1 MGKITILPDT
11 LCNQIA
17 AGEVVERPAAAV
29 KELLENSIDAG
40 ARRVSLSLLQ
50 GGRREIRVVD
60 DGSGMHPDDALLAVE
75 RHATSKIRS
84 VEDLQ
89 AVSSLGFR
97 GEALPSIAAV
107 SRFELAT
114 REPDAVSGV
123 IVRIEG
129 GILRD
134 VRETGCPPGTMVTV
148 RDLFYNI
155 PARRK
160 FLRSVD
166 TELAHINDQ
175 LLRLAIA
182 RPDIHFQLHHDE
194 RRIHD
199 FPRARALEHRAAQ
212 ILGPDVAKRLR
223 PFSHR
228 TPVVHVHGLAAPADI
243 QRAGSQ
249 HLIVFVNGRA
259 VWDRVLNRA
268 VTAAYESLLPRGRFP
283 LAIVF
288 VDIEPELVDVNVHP
302 TKKEVRLRN
311 PGETVDAVRIAVRG
325 ALCASRPA
333 ALSSPAQA
341 FPRRGIESAPHL
353 NETQVSMDVFPQAS
367 AAAAAPSV
375 RFQPSFDDVLPSAAT
390 AEDTGSPLPDSG
402 SREPV
407 SFARLPLVGQV
418 ANMYIL
424 LEAPDGLVIIDQHAA
439 HERILFDRLTS
450 SPSREP
456 GQRLLKSAVLDLMP
470 REAAALRRWTGRLKD
485 IGFDIEPFGGD
496 SFVVH
501 AVPSALGSCPPDL
514 LVREFLAS
522 AHEDENAPSFEPLT
536 ALVKTAA
543 CHQAVR
549 AGRRM
554 KPDEI
559 RHLLEQLDLT
569 PFGSTCPHGRPLWH
583 KLTHAEIARMFHR
596 T

>member
-84 VEDLQ
+84 VQDLQ

-175 LLRLAIA
+175 VLRLAMA

-199 FPRARALEHRAAQ
+199 FPGQGRSNTEPPRSSVPTSQNDSAPFLTVLPLCTSTAWRPRRISSVRAAS
-212 ILGPDVAKRLR
+212 I
-223 PFSHR
+223 
-228 TPVVHVHGLAAPADI
+228 
-243 QRAGSQ
+243 
-249 HLIVFVNGRA
+249 
-259 VWDRVLNRA
+259 
-268 VTAAYESLLPRGRFP
+268 
-283 LAIVF
+283 
-288 VDIEPELVDVNVHP
+288 
-302 TKKEVRLRN
+302 
-311 PGETVDAVRIAVRG
+311 
-325 ALCASRPA
+325 
-333 ALSSPAQA
+333 SS
-341 FPRRGIESAPHL
+341 
-353 NETQVSMDVFPQAS
+353 
-367 AAAAAPSV
+367 
-375 RFQPSFDDVLPSAAT
+375 
-390 AEDTGSPLPDSG
+390 
-402 SREPV
+402 
-407 SFARLPLVGQV
+407 
-418 ANMYIL
+418 
-424 LEAPDGLVIIDQHAA
+424 
-439 HERILFDRLTS
+439 S
-450 SPSREP
+450 S
-456 GQRLLKSAVLDLMP
+456 
-470 REAAALRRWTGRLKD
+470 
-485 IGFDIEPFGGD
+485 
-496 SFVVH
+496 
-501 AVPSALGSCPPDL
+501 
-514 LVREFLAS
+514 
-522 AHEDENAPSFEPLT
+522 
-536 ALVKTAA
+536 
-543 CHQAVR
+543 
-549 AGRRM
+549 
-554 KPDEI
+554 
-559 RHLLEQLDLT
+559 
-569 PFGSTCPHGRPLWH
+569 
-583 KLTHAEIARMFHR
+583 
-596 T
+596 